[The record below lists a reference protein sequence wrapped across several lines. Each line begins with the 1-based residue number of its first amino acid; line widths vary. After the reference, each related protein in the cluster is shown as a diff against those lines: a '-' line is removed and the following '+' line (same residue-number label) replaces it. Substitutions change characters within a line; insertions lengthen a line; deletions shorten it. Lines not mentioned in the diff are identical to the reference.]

1 MRMAGRALA
10 VLATGMLLL
19 AFGSPLGPTIAEAQ
33 GAPTLEVDPS
43 SGGVGT
49 TVQIAGR
56 GFCGSPACS
65 SVRVSFAGIVV
76 ADGIGVGTDGRFAQS
91 VTVPGGIPAG
101 EKAVAATQTNA
112 SGEGREA
119 IATFQVTLG
128 GATASPASTATPTGS
143 PTPSATGSPTTSV
156 PPATTVIVPPAAS
169 GGGSST
175 GLTLAMV
182 AAAAAFV
189 TALMGMAYVLWRS
202 REIPVP
208 PPPAF
213 GPITPHEEV
222 GAAVIPPGH
231 PEGESPAPSPE
242 PPEPP
247 KPPEPPALSEPP
259 GPSEPPEPP
268 KPSSPPE
275 GSGEGQ
281 TAG

>member
-1 MRMAGRALA
+1 MAGRIL
-10 VLATGMLLL
+10 VVGATGMVLL
-19 AFGSPLGPTIAEAQ
+19 AFGSSLGPTIANAQ

-49 TVQIAGR
+49 TVQVLGR

-65 SVRVSFAGIVV
+65 SVQVSFAGIVV
-76 ADGIGVGTDGRFAQS
+76 ADGIGVGTDGGFAQS
-91 VTVPGGIPAG
+91 VTVPGGIPPG
-101 EKAVAATQTNA
+101 EKAVAAIQTNA
-112 SGEGREA
+112 SGERREA

-128 GATASPASTATPTGS
+128 GAAATASPSGTATPTDS
-143 PTPSATGSPTTSV
+143 ATPTATGSPTLSPSPAITVFV
-156 PPATTVIVPPAAS
+156 PPDTG

-182 AAAAAFV
+182 AAAVAFV

-202 REIPVP
+202 RAIPAP
-208 PPPAF
+208 PPPPF
-213 GPITPHEEV
+213 GPIGPHEEV
-222 GAAVIPPGH
+222 GAGVPHGH
-231 PEGESPAPSPE
+231 PEGESPVPSPEPPVLSPE

-247 KPPEPPALSEPP
+247 EPPV
-259 GPSEPPEPP
+259 PS
-268 KPSSPPE
+268 E

>member
-1 MRMAGRALA
+1 MVGAISM
-10 VLATGMLLL
+10 VLL
-19 AFGSPLGPTIAEAQ
+19 AFGSSLGPTIAQAQ

-49 TVQIAGR
+49 TMLVVGR

-76 ADGIGVGTDGRFAQS
+76 ADGIGVGTDGGFAES
-91 VTVPGGIPAG
+91 VTVPGGIPPG

-112 SGEGREA
+112 SGERREA
-119 IATFQVTLG
+119 IATFQVALVGAT
-128 GATASPASTATPTGS
+128 ATASPTSTATPTDTATPTATAPPIVS
-143 PTPSATGSPTTSV
+143 PSPAITVFV
-156 PPATTVIVPPAAS
+156 PPDTA

-182 AAAAAFV
+182 AAAVAFV

-202 REIPVP
+202 RAIPAP
-208 PPPAF
+208 PPSPF
-213 GPITPHEEV
+213 GPIAPHEEG
-222 GAAVIPPGH
+222 GAAVFPHGH
-231 PEGESPAPSPE
+231 PEGESPVPS
-242 PPEPP
+242 PEPP
-247 KPPEPPALSEPP
+247 KPP
-259 GPSEPPEPP
+259 
-268 KPSSPPE
+268 KPSAPSE

>member
-1 MRMAGRALA
+1 MHLAGRALA
-10 VLATGMLLL
+10 VVATGMLLL
-19 AFGSPLGPTIAEAQ
+19 TFGSSLGPTIAEAQ

-49 TVQIAGR
+49 TVRIAGR

-76 ADGIGVGTDGRFAQS
+76 ADGIGVGTDGGFAQS
-91 VTVPGGIPAG
+91 VTVPGGTPPG
-101 EKAVAATQTNA
+101 EKAVAATQTNP
-112 SGEGREA
+112 SGERREA

-128 GATASPASTATPTGS
+128 GATASPTSTATPTGS
-143 PTPSATGSPTTSV
+143 PSPSTTGSPTTSV
-156 PPATTVIVPPAAS
+156 PPATTVIVSPAAG

-182 AAAAAFV
+182 AAAGAFV

-202 REIPVP
+202 RETPVP

-222 GAAVIPPGH
+222 GAAAIPPGH
-231 PEGESPAPSPE
+231 PEGESPAPSPG

-247 KPPEPPALSEPP
+247 KPPEPQEAPA
-259 GPSEPPEPP
+259 PSEPPEPP
-268 KPSSPPE
+268 KPSSSSE
-275 GSGEGQ
+275 GPGEGQ

>member
-1 MRMAGRALA
+1 MRLPNRAL
-10 VLATGMLLL
+10 VVGATSMVLL
-19 AFGSPLGPTIAEAQ
+19 AFGSSLGPTIAEAQ

-49 TVQIAGR
+49 AVRIAGR

-76 ADGIGVGTDGRFAQS
+76 ADGIGVGTDGGFTQS
-91 VTVPGGIPAG
+91 VTVPGGTPPG

-112 SGEGREA
+112 SGERREA
-119 IATFQVTLG
+119 IATFQVVLG
-128 GATASPASTATPTGS
+128 GATATASPTSTATPTGS
-143 PTPSATGSPTTSV
+143 PTPSVTGSPTTSV
-156 PPATTVIVPPAAS
+156 PPATTVIVSPAAG

-182 AAAAAFV
+182 AAAGAFV
-189 TALMGMAYVLWRS
+189 TALMGMVYVLWRS
-202 REIPVP
+202 RETPVP

-222 GAAVIPPGH
+222 GAAVVPPGH

-242 PPEPP
+242 PP
-247 KPPEPPALSEPP
+247 KPPEPPA
-259 GPSEPPEPP
+259 PSEPPEPP
-268 KPSSPPE
+268 KT
-275 GSGEGQ
+275 G
-281 TAG
+281 

>member
-1 MRMAGRALA
+1 MHMAGRALA
-10 VLATGMLLL
+10 VVATGMLLL
-19 AFGSPLGPTIAEAQ
+19 TFGSSLGPTIAEAQ
-33 GAPTLEVDPS
+33 GAPTVEVDPS

-76 ADGIGVGTDGRFAQS
+76 ADGIGVGTDGGFAQS
-91 VTVPGGIPAG
+91 VTVPGGTPPG
-101 EKAVAATQTNA
+101 EKAVAATQTIA
-112 SGEGREA
+112 SGERREA

-128 GATASPASTATPTGS
+128 GATATASPSSTATPTGS
-143 PTPSATGSPTTSV
+143 PTPSATGSPMTSV
-156 PPATTVIVPPAAS
+156 PATTVIVPPAAD

-189 TALMGMAYVLWRS
+189 TALIGMAYVLWRS
-202 REIPVP
+202 REPPVP

-222 GAAVIPPGH
+222 GGAVIPPGH
-231 PEGESPAPSPE
+231 PEGESSAPSPG
-242 PPEPP
+242 PPEPL
-247 KPPEPPALSEPP
+247 EPPALSEPP
-259 GPSEPPEPP
+259 EPPEPP
-268 KPSSPPE
+268 KHSPPSE
-275 GSGEGQ
+275 GSGG
-281 TAG
+281 

>member
-1 MRMAGRALA
+1 MRMANRALL
-10 VLATGMLLL
+10 VGATGMLLL
-19 AFGSPLGPTIAEAQ
+19 AFGSSLGPTIAEAQ

-76 ADGIGVGTDGRFAQS
+76 ADGIGVGTDGRFTQS
-91 VTVPGGIPAG
+91 LTVPGGIPPG

-112 SGEGREA
+112 SGERREA

-128 GATASPASTATPTGS
+128 GATSTASPTSTATPTGS

-247 KPPEPPALSEPP
+247 EPPA
-259 GPSEPPEPP
+259 PSEPPEPP
-268 KPSSPPE
+268 RPPEPSKPSSPSE

>member
-1 MRMAGRALA
+1 MRLPNRAL
-10 VLATGMLLL
+10 VVGATSMVLL
-19 AFGSPLGPTIAEAQ
+19 AFGSSLGPTIAEAK

-49 TVQIAGR
+49 AVRIAGR

-76 ADGIGVGTDGRFAQS
+76 ADGIGVGTDGGFTQS
-91 VTVPGGIPAG
+91 VTVPGGTPPG

-112 SGEGREA
+112 SGERREA
-119 IATFQVTLG
+119 IATFQVVLG
-128 GATASPASTATPTGS
+128 GATATASPTSTATPTGS
-143 PTPSATGSPTTSV
+143 PTPSVTGSPTTSV
-156 PPATTVIVPPAAS
+156 PPATTVIVSPAAG

-182 AAAAAFV
+182 AAAGAFV
-189 TALMGMAYVLWRS
+189 TALMGMVYVLWRS
-202 REIPVP
+202 RETPVP

-222 GAAVIPPGH
+222 GAAVVPPGH

-242 PPEPP
+242 PP
-247 KPPEPPALSEPP
+247 KPPEPPA
-259 GPSEPPEPP
+259 PSEPPEPP
-268 KPSSPPE
+268 K
-275 GSGEGQ
+275 SG
-281 TAG
+281 

>member
-1 MRMAGRALA
+1 MHMAGRALA
-10 VLATGMLLL
+10 VVATGMLLL
-19 AFGSPLGPTIAEAQ
+19 TFGSSLGPTIAEAQ

-76 ADGIGVGTDGRFAQS
+76 ADGIGVGTDGVFAQS
-91 VTVPGGIPAG
+91 VTVPGGTPPG

-112 SGEGREA
+112 SGERREA

-128 GATASPASTATPTGS
+128 GATATASPSSTATPTGS

-156 PPATTVIVPPAAS
+156 PATTVIVPPAAD

-189 TALMGMAYVLWRS
+189 AALMGMAYVLWRS
-202 REIPVP
+202 RELPVP
-208 PPPAF
+208 PPPAS
-213 GPITPHEEV
+213 GPITPHEEI

-231 PEGESPAPSPE
+231 PEGESSAPSLE
-242 PPEPP
+242 PPVPP
-247 KPPEPPALSEPP
+247 KPAEPPA
-259 GPSEPPEPP
+259 PSEPPEPP
-268 KPSSPPE
+268 KPSPPSE
-275 GSGEGQ
+275 GSGG
-281 TAG
+281 

>member
-1 MRMAGRALA
+1 VRIPNRALVVGA
-10 VLATGMLLL
+10 ISLLL
-19 AFGSPLGPTIAEAQ
+19 LTFGSSFGPTTAEAQ

-76 ADGIGVGTDGRFAQS
+76 ADGIGVGTDGSFAQS
-91 VTVPGGIPAG
+91 VTVPGGIPPG

-112 SGEGREA
+112 SGERREA

-128 GATASPASTATPTGS
+128 GATATASPSSTATPTGS

-156 PPATTVIVPPAAS
+156 PPATTVIVPPADG

-182 AAAAAFV
+182 AAAVAFV

-213 GPITPHEEV
+213 GPIIPHEEV

-231 PEGESPAPSPE
+231 PEGESSAPGAGAPEPPKPPEPSAPSEPPE

-247 KPPEPPALSEPP
+247 KP
-259 GPSEPPEPP
+259 
-268 KPSSPPE
+268 SPTSE

>member
-1 MRMAGRALA
+1 VVGATSM
-10 VLATGMLLL
+10 VLLV
-19 AFGSPLGPTIAEAQ
+19 FGWSLGPTIANAQ
-33 GAPTLEVDPS
+33 GAPTLEIDPS

-65 SVRVSFAGIVV
+65 SVQVSFAGIVV
-76 ADGIGVGTDGRFAQS
+76 ADGIGVGTDGGFAPS
-91 VTVPGGIPAG
+91 VTVPGGIPPG

-112 SGEGREA
+112 SGERREA

-128 GATASPASTATPTGS
+128 GAPASPTSTATPTGS
-143 PTPSATGSPTTSV
+143 PTPTVTGSPTTSA
-156 PPATTVIVPPAAS
+156 PPATTVIVPPATG

-182 AAAAAFV
+182 AAAGAFV

-202 REIPVP
+202 RATPVP
-208 PPPAF
+208 PPPPF

-222 GAAVIPPGH
+222 GSAVPHGH
-231 PEGESPAPSPE
+231 PEGESPVPSPE

-247 KPPEPPALSEPP
+247 KPGEPPA
-259 GPSEPPEPP
+259 PS
-268 KPSSPPE
+268 E

>member
-1 MRMAGRALA
+1 MRLPNRAL
-10 VLATGMLLL
+10 VVGATSMVLL
-19 AFGSPLGPTIAEAQ
+19 AFGSSLGPTIAEAQ

-49 TVQIAGR
+49 AVRIAGR

-76 ADGIGVGTDGRFAQS
+76 ADGIGVGTDGGFAQS
-91 VTVPGGIPAG
+91 VTVPGGTPPG

-112 SGEGREA
+112 SGERREA

-128 GATASPASTATPTGS
+128 GATATASPTSTATPTGS
-143 PTPSATGSPTTSV
+143 PTPSVTGSPTTSV
-156 PPATTVIVPPAAS
+156 PPATTVIVSPAAG

-182 AAAAAFV
+182 AAAGAFV

-202 REIPVP
+202 RETPVP

-222 GAAVIPPGH
+222 GAAVVPPGH

-242 PPEPP
+242 PPAP
-247 KPPEPPALSEPP
+247 KPPEPPA
-259 GPSEPPEPP
+259 PSEPPEPP
-268 KPSSPPE
+268 KPSSPSE
-275 GSGEGQ
+275 SG
-281 TAG
+281 

>member
-1 MRMAGRALA
+1 VRKALVVGA
-10 VLATGMLLL
+10 TTMVLM
-19 AFGSPLGPTIAEAQ
+19 AFGSSLGPTIANAQ

-49 TVQIAGR
+49 TVRVAGR

-65 SVRVSFAGIVV
+65 SVQVSFAGIVV
-76 ADGIGVGTDGRFAQS
+76 ADGIGVGTDGSFAQS
-91 VTVPGGIPAG
+91 VTVPGGIPPG

-112 SGEGREA
+112 SGERREA

-128 GATASPASTATPTGS
+128 GATATASPTSTATPTDL
-143 PTPSATGSPTTSV
+143 PTPTVTGLPTTSA
-156 PPATTVIVPPAAS
+156 PPATTVIVPPAT

-182 AAAAAFV
+182 AAAGAFV

-202 REIPVP
+202 RATPVP
-208 PPPAF
+208 PPPPF
-213 GPITPHEEV
+213 GPVAPHEEV
-222 GAAVIPPGH
+222 GSAVIPHGH
-231 PEGESPAPSPE
+231 PEGESPVPSPE

-247 KPPEPPALSEPP
+247 KPAEPPA
-259 GPSEPPEPP
+259 PSEPPAPP
-268 KPSSPPE
+268 KPISPSE

>member
-1 MRMAGRALA
+1 MRMVGRALA
-10 VLATGMLLL
+10 VVATGTVLL
-19 AFGSPLGPTIAEAQ
+19 AFGSLLGPTIADAQ
-33 GAPTLEVDPS
+33 GAPTLEIDPS

-65 SVRVSFAGIVV
+65 SVQVSFAGIVV
-76 ADGIGVGTDGRFAQS
+76 ADGIGVGTDGGFTQS
-91 VTVPGGIPAG
+91 VSVPGGTLPG

-112 SGEGREA
+112 SGERREA

-128 GATASPASTATPTGS
+128 GATASPTSTATPTDL
-143 PTPSATGSPTTSV
+143 PTPTVTGLPTTSA
-156 PPATTVIVPPAAS
+156 PPATTVIVPPAT

-182 AAAAAFV
+182 AAAGAFV

-202 REIPVP
+202 RATPVP
-208 PPPAF
+208 PPPPF

-222 GAAVIPPGH
+222 GTAVIPHGH
-231 PEGESPAPSPE
+231 PEGESPVSSPE

-247 KPPEPPALSEPP
+247 KPPDPPA
-259 GPSEPPEPP
+259 PSEPPEPP
-268 KPSSPPE
+268 KPSPPSE

>member
-10 VLATGMLLL
+10 VVATGMLLL
-19 AFGSPLGPTIAEAQ
+19 AFGSSLGPTIAEAQ

-49 TVQIAGR
+49 AVRIAGR

-65 SVRVSFAGIVV
+65 SVQVSFAGIVV
-76 ADGIGVGTDGRFAQS
+76 ADGIGVGTDGGFAQS
-91 VTVPGGIPAG
+91 VTVPGGIPPG
-101 EKAVAATQTNA
+101 EKAVAATQTNP
-112 SGEGREA
+112 SGERREA

-128 GATASPASTATPTGS
+128 GATATASPTSTATATGS
-143 PTPSATGSPTTSV
+143 PTPSVSPTTSV

-182 AAAAAFV
+182 AAAGAFV

-208 PPPAF
+208 PPPEF
-213 GPITPHEEV
+213 GPINPHEEV
-222 GAAVIPPGH
+222 GAVAIPPGH
-231 PEGESPAPSPE
+231 PERESPAPSPGPPE

-247 KPPEPPALSEPP
+247 EPSPGPPEPPN
-259 GPSEPPEPP
+259 PPEPP
-268 KPSSPPE
+268 SPSE
-275 GSGEGQ
+275 GG
-281 TAG
+281 

>member
-10 VLATGMLLL
+10 VVAAGMLLL
-19 AFGSPLGPTIAEAQ
+19 AFGSSLGPTIAEAQ

-65 SVRVSFAGIVV
+65 SVRVSLAGILV
-76 ADGIGVGTDGRFAQS
+76 ADGIGVGTDGGFAQS
-91 VTVPGGIPAG
+91 VTVPGGIPPG

-128 GATASPASTATPTGS
+128 GATASPTSTATPTGS
-143 PTPSATGSPTTSV
+143 PTPSATGSQTTSL
-156 PPATTVIVPPAAS
+156 PPATIVITPPAAN

-182 AAAAAFV
+182 AAAGAFV

-202 REIPVP
+202 REVPVP

-222 GAAVIPPGH
+222 GSAVIPPGH
-231 PEGESPAPSPE
+231 PEGESPAPTPE

-247 KPPEPPALSEPP
+247 EPPA
-259 GPSEPPEPP
+259 PSEPPEPP

>member
-1 MRMAGRALA
+1 MHMAGRALA
-10 VLATGMLLL
+10 VVATGMLLL
-19 AFGSPLGPTIAEAQ
+19 AFGSSLGLTIAHAQ
-33 GAPTLEVDPS
+33 AAPTLELDPS

-91 VTVPGGIPAG
+91 LTVPGGIPPG

-112 SGEGREA
+112 SGERGEA

-128 GATASPASTATPTGS
+128 GATATASPTSTATPTGS
-143 PTPSATGSPTTSV
+143 PTGSPTTSV

-222 GAAVIPPGH
+222 GAGVIPPGY
-231 PEGESPAPSPE
+231 PESESPAPSPE
-242 PPEPP
+242 PP
-247 KPPEPPALSEPP
+247 KPPEPPEPPAPSEPP
-259 GPSEPPEPP
+259 GPPEPP
-268 KPSSPPE
+268 APPE

>member
-1 MRMAGRALA
+1 MHMAGRALA
-10 VLATGMLLL
+10 VVATGMLLL
-19 AFGSPLGPTIAEAQ
+19 AFGSSLAPMIAEAQ

-49 TVQIAGR
+49 AVQIAGR

-76 ADGIGVGTDGRFAQS
+76 ADGIGVGTDGGFAQS
-91 VTVPGGIPAG
+91 VTVPGGTPPG

-112 SGEGREA
+112 SGERREA

-128 GATASPASTATPTGS
+128 GATATASPTSTATPTGS
-143 PTPSATGSPTTSV
+143 PTPSVTGSPTTSV
-156 PPATTVIVPPAAS
+156 PPATTVLVSPAAG

-182 AAAAAFV
+182 AAAGAFV
-189 TALMGMAYVLWRS
+189 TALIGMAYVLWRS
-202 REIPVP
+202 RETPVP
-208 PPPAF
+208 PPPTF

-222 GAAVIPPGH
+222 GAAVAPPGH

-242 PPEPP
+242 PSEPP
-247 KPPEPPALSEPP
+247 KPPEPPA
-259 GPSEPPEPP
+259 PSGPPEPP
-268 KPSSPPE
+268 NPRTPPRPRR
-275 GSGEGQ
+275 GGEGQ
-281 TAG
+281 TGG

>member
-1 MRMAGRALA
+1 MHMAGRALA
-10 VLATGMLLL
+10 VVATGMLLL
-19 AFGSPLGPTIAEAQ
+19 AFGSSLGLTIAQAQ
-33 GAPTLEVDPS
+33 AAPTLEVDPS

-91 VTVPGGIPAG
+91 LTVPGGIPPG

-112 SGEGREA
+112 SGERREA

-128 GATASPASTATPTGS
+128 GATATASPTSTATPTGS

-213 GPITPHEEV
+213 DPMTPHEEV

-242 PPEPP
+242 PP
-247 KPPEPPALSEPP
+247 KPPEPPEPPAPSEPP
-259 GPSEPPEPP
+259 GPPEPP
-268 KPSSPPE
+268 APPE

>member
-1 MRMAGRALA
+1 MRLPNRAL
-10 VLATGMLLL
+10 VVGATSMLLL
-19 AFGSPLGPTIAEAQ
+19 TFGSSLGPTIAKAQ

-76 ADGIGVGTDGRFAQS
+76 ADGIGVGTDGVFAQS
-91 VTVPGGIPAG
+91 VTVPGGTPPG

-112 SGEGREA
+112 SGERREA
-119 IATFQVTLG
+119 VATFQVTLG
-128 GATASPASTATPTGS
+128 GATATASPSSTATPTGS
-143 PTPSATGSPTTSV
+143 PTPSATASPTTSV
-156 PPATTVIVPPAAS
+156 PPTTTVIVPPAAD

-189 TALMGMAYVLWRS
+189 AALMGMAYVLWRS
-202 REIPVP
+202 RELPVP

-222 GAAVIPPGH
+222 GAPVIRSGH
-231 PEGESPAPSPE
+231 PEGESSAPSPE
-242 PPEPP
+242 PPVPP
-247 KPPEPPALSEPP
+247 KPAEPPA
-259 GPSEPPEPP
+259 PSEPPEPP
-268 KPSSPPE
+268 KPSPPTE
-275 GSGEGQ
+275 GSGG
-281 TAG
+281 

>member
-1 MRMAGRALA
+1 M
-10 VLATGMLLL
+10 VLLT
-19 AFGSPLGPTIAEAQ
+19 FGSSLGPTIAHAQ
-33 GAPTLEVDPS
+33 GAPALEVDPS

-65 SVRVSFAGIVV
+65 SVRVSIAGIVV
-76 ADGIGVGTDGRFAQS
+76 ADGIGVGTDGGFAQS

-101 EKAVAATQTNA
+101 EKAVAATQTIA
-112 SGEGREA
+112 SGERREA

-128 GATASPASTATPTGS
+128 GATVSPTSTATLTGS

-231 PEGESPAPSPE
+231 PEGEPQAPSPE

-247 KPPEPPALSEPP
+247 KPPEPPA
-259 GPSEPPEPP
+259 
-268 KPSSPPE
+268 PPE

>member
-10 VLATGMLLL
+10 LLATGMLLL
-19 AFGSPLGPTIAEAQ
+19 ASGSSLGPTIAEAQ

-169 GGGSST
+169 GGGSSS
-175 GLTLAMV
+175 GLTWAMV
-182 AAAAAFV
+182 VAGAVFLAA
-189 TALMGMAYVLWRS
+189 LLGMAYVLWRS
-202 REIPVP
+202 RSVP
-208 PPPAF
+208 APLPPQV
-213 GPITPHEEV
+213 GPIAPYEEVVAALTPH
-222 GAAVIPPGH
+222 G
-231 PEGESPAPSPE
+231 
-242 PPEPP
+242 
-247 KPPEPPALSEPP
+247 KP
-259 GPSEPPEPP
+259 
-268 KPSSPPE
+268 
-275 GSGEGQ
+275 
-281 TAG
+281 